1 MLTFE
6 QYLQDRD
13 PDLYNEISMSDM
25 AKLPGKA
32 WKGAGELMGRG
43 TRNLTAGALLGGA
56 ALGLGGGMG
65 AFNRHHTPIH
75 PVAQQIA
82 QQDDDSVDDYEDSE
96 DSEEQGGGSQ
106 YSGRPQRGQ
115 SAKEFL
121 RGKGLAGKVLAIA
134 NPFSTYH
141 KKKRAGF

>member
-25 AKLPGKA
+25 AALPGKA
-32 WKGAGELMGRG
+32 WRGAGNLMGRG

-56 ALGLGGGMG
+56 ALGRGGGMG
-65 AFNRHHTPIH
+65 AFNK
-75 PVAQQIA
+75 
-82 QQDDDSVDDYEDSE
+82 
-96 DSEEQGGGSQ
+96 Q

-115 SAKEFL
+115 SAKQFL
-121 RGKGLAGKVLAIA
+121 RGKGLAGQVLAIA

>member
-25 AKLPGKA
+25 AALPGKA
-32 WKGAGELMGRG
+32 WRGAGNLVGRG
-43 TRNLTAGALLGGA
+43 TRNLTAGALLSGA

-65 AFNRHHTPIH
+65 AFNKHHVPIH

-82 QQDDDSVDDYEDSE
+82 QQDDDSADDYEDYE

-106 YSGRPQRGQ
+106 YSGRPQRGP
-115 SAKEFL
+115 SSKEFL
-121 RGKGLAGKVLAIA
+121 RNKGLAGKVLAIV
-134 NPFSTYH
+134 NPLSKYH
-141 KKKRAGF
+141 KLKRAGR